1 MEIGDFG
8 GAFGGAIGGL
18 VKWYQEPNRP
28 LKPVDYISSLLTS
41 VVGAGV
47 CGYSVRAVIEWQY
60 PDVPHTVTFAMSMV
74 AGLASSPILQAVVG
88 LASVAVGRL
97 REWIL
102 YKLPP
107 PPGPTNGTTATPGE
121 QPAGKQQP
129 T

>member
-28 LKPVDYISSLLTS
+28 LKTVDYISSLLTS

-60 PDVPHTVTFAMSMV
+60 PDVPHTVTFAISMV

-107 PPGPTNGTTATPGE
+107 PPGLPNGTTATPGE